1 MDFRE
6 RLQKASERGKQA
18 RDTRLHEAA
27 AKALSEEE
35 CRRLHLQYRLSLTE
49 HIEARLRELAE
60 NFPGFR
66 FETIVDEEGWGSVV
80 SRDDVGVAEGR
91 RRNFFSRLRLV
102 VSPFNKYHVLDL
114 VAKGTVRNK
123 ETFSRNH
130 FQRLADVDLESFR
143 ELVELWVLDYAEL
156 YSAAV

>member
-1 MDFRE
+1 MSFRE

-18 RDTRLHEAA
+18 RESRADEAA

-35 CRRLHLQYRLSLTE
+35 CRRLHSKYRLTIAE
-49 HIEARLRELAE
+49 HIERRLEEVAE

-66 FETIVDEEGWGSVV
+66 FETIVGEEGWGAAVN
-80 SRDDVGVAEGR
+80 RDDVGVQEGR
-91 RRNFFSRLRLV
+91 RRNFFSRLQLV
-102 VSPFNKYHVLDL
+102 VSPFSKYHVLEI

-130 FQRLADVDLESFR
+130 YQRLAEFDEESFR
-143 ELVELWVLDYAEL
+143 ELVELWVLDYAEQF
-156 YSAAV
+156 AASG